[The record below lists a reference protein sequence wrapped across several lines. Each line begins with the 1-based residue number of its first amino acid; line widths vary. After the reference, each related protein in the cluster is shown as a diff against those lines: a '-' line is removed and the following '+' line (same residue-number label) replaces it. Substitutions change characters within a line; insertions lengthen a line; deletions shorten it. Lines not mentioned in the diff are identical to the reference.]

1 MIETKNLTKTFDNFT
16 AVDSLDL
23 KIETGEFFGLL
34 GPNGAGK
41 TTTISLLSTLL
52 LPTKGEILIDGQKL
66 TRNRPDLKRKI
77 SVITQEY
84 SMRQDMNMDE
94 IMEYQGRLYFMPR
107 KEIKHRQ
114 VGLQRQEAVVALLAE
129 STAKQLRDLA
139 KAGACGHIQQ
149 IAGQSILDVDIS
161 DLVMEQFPALRGVLL
176 TLNKVGKIERRLEV
190 GAGQPVE
197 QQFAAGTGV
206 SVDALLIF
214 MEQDNVMLF
223 RDPDKLTQL
232 IQHHIGIAVC
242 IGILGD
248 EEAEHPDEGAVQQL
262 GRFAECFQLL
272 QLLGKALFIVHL
284 HLADGRT
291 QAGNAHTCGPQLR
304 QKNGAHFLGGVIGN
318 ALVLGAADADILHP
332 QIRHSFELLVKVL
345 ADLIR
350 KTGNFFVNTHK
361 THLIHRSLFS
371 EHNST
376 VSGL

>member
-1 MIETKNLTKTFDNFT
+1 M
-16 AVDSLDL
+16 
-23 KIETGEFFGLL
+23 
-34 GPNGAGK
+34 
-41 TTTISLLSTLL
+41 
-52 LPTKGEILIDGQKL
+52 
-66 TRNRPDLKRKI
+66 
-77 SVITQEY
+77 
-84 SMRQDMNMDE
+84 
-94 IMEYQGRLYFMPR
+94 
-107 KEIKHRQ
+107 
-114 VGLQRQEAVVALLAE
+114 GLQRQEAVVALLAE

-149 IAGQSILDVDIS
+149 AAGQSILDVDIS

-223 RDPDKLTQL
+223 CDPDKLTQL

-248 EEAEHPDEGAVQQL
+248 EEAEHPDEGAVQQP

-291 QAGNAHTCGPQLR
+291 QAGNAHACGLQLW
-304 QKNGAHFLGGVIGN
+304 QKNGAYFLRGVIGN

-371 EHNST
+371 KLNST
-376 VSGL
+376 VPGL